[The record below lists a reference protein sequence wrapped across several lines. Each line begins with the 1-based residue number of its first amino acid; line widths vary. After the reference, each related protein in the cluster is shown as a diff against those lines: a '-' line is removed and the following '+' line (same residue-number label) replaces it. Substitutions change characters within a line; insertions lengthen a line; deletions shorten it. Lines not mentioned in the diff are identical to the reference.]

1 MRVFNFSLPIAACQR
16 WRRGRRP
23 RLSALGLHSQAP
35 GFLDTVGRGAP
46 LRFLYPRM
54 MDVRAA
60 FLTYLICNISGSGG
74 NLPYSPG
81 IGKTWLLMN
90 VHFLISPGSRREQ
103 NPLTNQALA
112 SGDGPVPSVCRPR
125 GPRASYL
132 FAHCHVSSSL
142 GFLCLRSA
150 PPLPPP
156 PDLTHFSKPQPHSEP
171 PFKSTNFE
179 KSISSSIKTASL
191 PSSLR
196 WGWGGDVLVTW
207 G

>member
-35 GFLDTVGRGAP
+35 CFLDTVGRGAP

-54 MDVRAA
+54 IDVRAA

-81 IGKTWLLMN
+81 IGKTWLLLN
-90 VHFLISPGSRREQ
+90 VHSLISRAPGESRILLPTRPWRVEMARSPLSAGPGVRE
-103 NPLTNQALA
+103 PLTSLPTATCPPHLGSCVSVA
-112 SGDGPVPSVCRPR
+112 HPPVS
-125 GPRASYL
+125 
-132 FAHCHVSSSL
+132 
-142 GFLCLRSA
+142 
-150 PPLPPP
+150 PP
-156 PDLTHFSKPQPHSEP
+156 PDLTHFSKHQPHSEP

-179 KSISSSIKTASL
+179 KSISSSIKTAPL

-196 WGWGGDVLVTW
+196 
-207 G
+207 